1 MIAIWRFIANC
12 LPLAHIMR
20 KTAIYPHHPYN
31 MLHTHLKYGI
41 RSYGAN
47 FDLAFRGIPMFS
59 RQAHVI
65 SDKGGRRIQTTARGY
80 QVLRDPALNK
90 GTAFSQAERDA
101 LGLNG
106 LLPPIVTPEMEPQL
120 TRAYE
125 AYHAAP
131 TDLAKHIYM
140 WRLHDNNVTLFY
152 ALLQRHMM
160 EILPVVYDPVVGEA
174 IENYSEVMTRPRG
187 IFLSINEPEKIE
199 EKLAAFGAGADDI
212 DLLVASDAE
221 EILGIG
227 DWGSNGVDISIGKL
241 AVYTAAAGV
250 DPHRVIPVVL
260 DVGTD
265 NEKLLN
271 DPLYVG
277 CRHGR
282 IRGKQYDDFVDAYV
296 AAAHKLFPKAML
308 HWEDFGSTNAR
319 RILGR
324 HRDHLSTFNDD
335 MQGTGAI
342 VLAGLLNAV
351 ERSGSDWTQQRV
363 VILGSGTAGCGI
375 ADQIRDQMVRSGLS
389 QEEATRRIWLVD
401 LPGLI
406 TADMHDGLLDFQR
419 PYARPVEEVAGL
431 ARTPATSIP
440 ATETRW
446 PAMAALRASVGK
458 TGIIDLATVVS
469 AVKPTILIGTS
480 TTPSQFTESI
490 VRDMAAHVER
500 PIIFPLSNPT
510 VLHEATPAHL
520 LEWTDGKVLVATG
533 APFDDVQYKG
543 VNYVIAQANNAA
555 LYPGLGFGA
564 IVGQVSKVTDEMIF
578 AAAQAVAGQ
587 APADAP
593 GASLLPSNADLRT
606 TSSVVAV
613 QVIRTAQ
620 AQGLSQSDP
629 ADPVEAV
636 RAAQWWPQY
645 VPVDAV

>member
-1 MIAIWRFIANC
+1 
-12 LPLAHIMR
+12 
-20 KTAIYPHHPYN
+20 
-31 MLHTHLKYGI
+31 
-41 RSYGAN
+41 
-47 FDLAFRGIPMFS
+47 MFS

-65 SDKGGRRIQTTARGY
+65 FDTSGRRIQTSARGY

-90 GTAFSQAERDA
+90 GTAFSPAERDA

-106 LLPPIVTPEMEPQL
+106 LLPPVVTPEMEPQL
-120 TRAYE
+120 DRAYE

-160 EILPVVYDPVVGEA
+160 EMLPVVYDPVVGEA

-187 IFLSINEPEKIE
+187 VFLSINEPEKVE
-199 EKLAAFGAGADDI
+199 EKLAAFGAGVDDI

-227 DWGSNGVDISIGKL
+227 DWGSNGIDISIGKL

-277 CRHGR
+277 YRHGR

-324 HRDHLSTFNDD
+324 HRDHLATFNDD

-351 ERSGSDWTQQRV
+351 DRSGSDWTQQRV

-389 QEEATRRIWLVD
+389 QEDATRRIWLVD
-401 LPGLI
+401 LPGLL
-406 TADMHDGLLDFQR
+406 TADMQDGLLDFQR

-431 ARTPATSIP
+431 TRTPASAIP

-446 PAMAALRASVGK
+446 PAMAALRESIGK
-458 TGIIDLATVVS
+458 TGIIDLATVVG

-480 TTPSQFTESI
+480 TTPGQFTQSI
-490 VRDMAAHVER
+490 VRDMAAHVDR

-510 VLHEATPAHL
+510 ILHEATPAHL
-520 LEWTDGKVLVATG
+520 IEWTDGKVLVATG

-564 IVGQVSKVTDEMIF
+564 IVGQVSKVSDEMIF

-593 GASLLPSNADLRT
+593 GASLLPSNADLRI

-620 AQGLSQSDP
+620 SQGLSKSNP

-636 RAAQWWPQY
+636 RAAQWWPHY
-645 VPVDAV
+645 VPVDAI